1 VTFQARTQTQGT
13 RDHQEDSMA
22 GKTIV
27 AYTTTIDPMKTAT
40 ECIALLASKGAT
52 DIGLTSDGQGTPTG
66 LLFVIA
72 TRWGR
77 RQFTVPVDLPRTE
90 KTLQAAARRG
100 KIPPRYATAD
110 QSRRVA
116 WRVVLHWLEAQL
128 SLVEIG
134 AQDLE
139 DAMIAYVNVA
149 PGQTLA
155 QYYGEQQLALES
167 AG

>member
-1 VTFQARTQTQGT
+1 
-13 RDHQEDSMA
+13 MA
-22 GKTIV
+22 GKSIV

-40 ECIALLASKGAT
+40 DCIALLASKGAT
-52 DIGLTSDGQGTPTG
+52 DIGMSSDGEGTPTG

-72 TRWGR
+72 TKWGR

-90 KTLQAAARRG
+90 KTLKEAARKGR
-100 KIPPRYATAD
+100 IAPRFATPEQA
-110 QSRRVA
+110 RRVA

-139 DAMIAYVNVA
+139 DAMIAYVNVN

-155 QYYGEQQLALES
+155 QYYGEQQLALEAPS
-167 AG
+167 